1 MNGNGRK
8 SLGPPL
14 ASLEAYKKL
23 MKRYFYWAKIKARFR
38 GQVGWITSGGPV
50 EFLWAM
56 GVVPFYPENHSAMC
70 GAVRVSVDLCQ
81 LAENQGYSPDL
92 CSYAKTDLGSNVKEL
107 SPLKGRPNPT
117 LFLACNNICNTV
129 VKWWE
134 IQARHFQVPL
144 FLLDTPFIY
153 DQVNPE
159 TIDYVVRQ
167 MEELVT
173 FLEKATGR
181 TFKMNRFQ
189 KVLERSAEGVR
200 LWSEILDL
208 CRHRPTPLTSFDAFV
223 HMAPIVTLRGTRSA
237 VKYYRRLKKEL
248 EDRVARGLGA
258 VPGEKYRILWDN
270 IPIWYEMRPL
280 SKALAEHGLVLV
292 ADSYTSSW
300 AFEDLDA
307 GDPIRS
313 LATAYTTVHL
323 NRGLDFK
330 TRRLADMMEKYQAD
344 GFILHSNM
352 SCKPYSFGQYEIKR
366 RLTALTGK
374 PGIVLESDMV
384 DGRKYDRAR
393 AEAQIKTLAEML
405 AG

>member
-23 MKRYFYWAKIKARFR
+23 MKRYFFWAKMKARFR

-107 SPLKGRPNPT
+107 SPLKGRPAPT

-134 IQARHFQVPL
+134 VQARHFQVPL

-153 DQVNPE
+153 DQVKPE
-159 TIDYVVRQ
+159 TIDYVVKQ
-167 MEELVT
+167 MEELT
-173 FLEKATGR
+173 AFLEKATGR
-181 TFKMNRFQ
+181 PFKMNRFQ
-189 KVLERSAEGVR
+189 RVLERSAEGIR

-248 EDRVARGLGA
+248 EDRVARGIGA
-258 VPGEKYRILWDN
+258 VPGEKYRIIWDN

-280 SKALAEHGLVLV
+280 SRALAEHGLVLV

-300 AFEDLDA
+300 AFEGLDT

-313 LATAYTTVHL
+313 LATAYTVVHL
-323 NRGLDFK
+323 NQGLDFK
-330 TRRLADMMEKYQAD
+330 TRRLAKMMEKYQAD

-384 DGRKYDRAR
+384 DGRKYDRSR
-393 AEAQIKTLAEML
+393 AEAQVKTLAEML